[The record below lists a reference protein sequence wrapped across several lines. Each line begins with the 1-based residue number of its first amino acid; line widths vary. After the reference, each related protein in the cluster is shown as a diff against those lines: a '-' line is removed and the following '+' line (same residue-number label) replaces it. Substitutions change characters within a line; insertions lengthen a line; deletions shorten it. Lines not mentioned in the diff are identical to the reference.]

1 MDSTQSSI
9 RQHIRI
15 WFCSILFAVAA
26 SSFIYSQPYPR
37 FKVLAFYSNTVEQ
50 AHIYFANGAIQF
62 FKELTVGNGFVFDT
76 TSNMEDL
83 NDEKIKDYQLLMMI
97 NDFPHNEAQRRA
109 FEKYMEN
116 GGGWMGFHVSGYN
129 DKTTNWPWFVNFL
142 GGAVFYKNN
151 WPPLPAKLIIEDT
164 TYSITKGL
172 PSTFISPVGEWYQWK
187 PSPRENKKVKVLLS
201 LSPENFPM
209 GIKHIITEG
218 DMPVVWTNTNY
229 RMIYLNMG
237 HGPHILE
244 DATQN
249 KLIIAAFRWVITSDK
264 RGNVIDR

>member
-1 MDSTQSSI
+1 MK
-9 RQHIRI
+9 RI
-15 WFCSILFAVAA
+15 GFCLCTFAFILVLASAV
-26 SSFIYSQPYPR
+26 YGQPYPR
-37 FKVLAFYSNTVEQ
+37 FKVLAFYSHTVEK
-50 AHIYFANGAIQF
+50 AHIDFADGAIQF

-83 NDEKIKDYQLLMMI
+83 NDAKIKDYQLLMMI
-97 NDFPHNEAQRRA
+97 NDFPHNSAQRAA
-109 FEKYMEN
+109 FEKYIEN
-116 GGGWMGFHVSGYN
+116 GGGWLGFHVAGYN

-142 GGAVFYKNN
+142 GGAVFYNNN
-151 WPPLPAKLIIEDT
+151 WPPLPAKLIIDDT
-164 TYSITKGL
+164 LHTITKGL
-172 PSTFISPVGEWYQWK
+172 PHTFISPVGEWYQWK

-209 GIKHIITEG
+209 GIKHIIADG
-218 DMPVVWTNTNY
+218 DMPVVWTNTDY

-237 HGPHILE
+237 HGPHIFT